1 MPSTSEMQSEI
12 PDSIHRR
19 GIGYFSVSSA
29 RVDSRQEI
37 ERYVQNN
44 LAAWGQTYG
53 PGQPYVLYNHAAGRY
68 ELEWHRPKTVQEQD
82 REARYEQQRL
92 IAQTQQRYANAQMG
106 LAAQQ
111 AAYSAQLARAQ
122 VNTYAALYGSSLQ
135 ASFGSAQP
143 SAGMSVSV
151 PRRHVDTPS
160 LWTRLKVFFI
170 ALLTGASPFRVYWEM
185 KHALRV

>member
-92 IAQTQQRYANAQMG
+92 IAHKHSRGMQM
-106 LAAQQ
+106 LKWDWLLSRLRTAL
-111 AAYSAQLARAQ
+111 SWLARRSTRTPRCTGP
-122 VNTYAALYGSSLQ
+122 VFKRVLDPLNPRLECLYLCHG
-135 ASFGSAQP
+135 
-143 SAGMSVSV
+143 
-151 PRRHVDTPS
+151 DTWILHRCGP
-160 LWTRLKVFFI
+160 V
-170 ALLTGASPFRVYWEM
+170 
-185 KHALRV
+185 